1 MNIVGKCRE
10 AVLQV
15 VRGSCTRRRLRQLL
29 AMSVM
34 LAGGGMAVASE
45 IKLFDYPRPVR
56 YTPGDVVR
64 DTHRNPEYVVRVR
77 VPGGVWQDL
86 YEHRVEVDWNN
97 PQSATLVRFDF
108 EGKVEMAVQRSYGT
122 IGKVAVRPTILGIPA
137 ALKDETVYLTLDKPA
152 NFSVEFDGDKHHNL
166 HVFAGKIDRS
176 KPTPAPNTV
185 IFGPG
190 VHRPPDGA
198 KVFTFKSGQTVL
210 IDGAA
215 VLDAGILLENVKD
228 VTIKGHGIMERA
240 TGDVPM
246 TNTAKYDN
254 TRERH
259 VDGTAAIG
267 IRNSSNIRIEGLT
280 IINPPGVSLGC
291 MQSKNVSIV
300 DVKAFSGGPW
310 ADGINIYSCQDVEI
324 DRVFLRVADDC
335 FALYNHR
342 WNLYGDI
349 RRVRVTNSTCW
360 ADVAHAMYMGL
371 FGNPDKPEVTE
382 DITFKNIDVLEINET
397 QPRFQGVMAIN
408 SNNSTVVR
416 NILFEDIRVD
426 HIIEGKL
433 FNFAVIGD
441 DRFSKSPGGGIDNVT
456 LRNVSYTG
464 KGVYSPSTIDGY
476 DKRRGVRGVTL
487 DNVRVGDRL
496 LDGTQPDLLTIGEHA
511 TDIRF
516 SK

>member
-1 MNIVGKCRE
+1 MNTTF
-10 AVLQV
+10 AF
-15 VRGSCTRRRLRQLL
+15 VRSLRTGARLRQLL
-29 AMSVM
+29 S
-34 LAGGGMAVASE
+34 LAVIATTAGLASASD
-45 IKLFDYPRPVR
+45 IRLFDYPRPVR
-56 YTPGDVVR
+56 YQPGDVVR
-64 DTHRNPEYVVRVR
+64 DTYRNPEYVVRVR
-77 VPGGVWQDL
+77 MPGGPWQDL
-86 YEHRVEVDWNN
+86 YEHRVQVDWNN
-97 PQSATLVRFDF
+97 PQDATLVRFDF
-108 EGKVEMAVQRSYGT
+108 EGKVELAVQRSYGT
-122 IGKVAVRPTILGIPA
+122 IGKVAVRPTKLGIPA
-137 ALKDETVYLTLDKPA
+137 TLKDETVFLTLDQPA
-152 NFSVEFDGDKHHNL
+152 NISVEFDGDKHHNL

-176 KPTPAPNTV
+176 ATVQAPDV
-185 IFGPG
+185 VRFGPG

-215 VLDAGILLENVKD
+215 ILDAGILLENVHD

-246 TNTAKYDN
+246 TNTATHDN
-254 TRERH
+254 SPTRH

-267 IRNSSNIRIEGLT
+267 IRNSRNIRIEGLT

-291 MQSKNVSIV
+291 MQSKQVSIV
-300 DVKAFSGGPW
+300 DVKAFSAGPW
-310 ADGINIYSCQDVEI
+310 ADGINIYSCEDVDI

-371 FGNPDKPEVTE
+371 FGNPERPEVTE
-382 DITFKNIDVLEINET
+382 DITFRNIDVLEINET

-408 SNNSTVVR
+408 ANNSTVVR
-416 NILFEDIRVD
+416 NIVFEDIRVD
-426 HIIEGKL
+426 HMVEGKL

-441 DRFSKSPGGGIDNVT
+441 DRFSKSPGGGIANVT

-464 KGVYSPSTIDGY
+464 KGVFGPSIIQGY
-476 DKRRGVRGVTL
+476 DQARAVQGVRL
-487 DNVRVGDRL
+487 ENVRVGGQL
-496 LDGTQPDLLTIGEHA
+496 LDGTQPDLLQIGAHA
-511 TDIRF
+511 RGVEF
-516 SK
+516 SPN